1 MAAEQDKV
9 DTETPVRLQRIARE
23 HEVLE
28 QELALRRLQ
37 AEVQALDVE
46 RDLLLPRA
54 QQELRREILPLEQA
68 PRIVEAAATVLHGTN
83 LSIYGEGSQLME
95 GLAPIFDLLARS
107 IGQVT
112 RTTVEPADVR
122 PAEGASAS

>member
-1 MAAEQDKV
+1 
-9 DTETPVRLQRIARE
+9 
-23 HEVLE
+23 
-28 QELALRRLQ
+28 
-37 AEVQALDVE
+37 
-46 RDLLLPRA
+46 
-54 QQELRREILPLEQA
+54 
-68 PRIVEAAATVLHGTN
+68 
-83 LSIYGEGSQLME
+83 ME